1 MPKETLLV
9 IEDNKQNM
17 KLVRDLL
24 QIGQYQVF
32 EATDAE
38 SGIQLAREHQPDA
51 ILMDLKLP
59 GMDGLS
65 ATRVIRSDAELKDTA
80 IAALTAHVM
89 QGIEEKARRAGCDE
103 FIAKPIDTR
112 SFLDTIARL
121 LKKSR
126 QPADISKQGEVIPIK
141 QVQAE
146 RMEKDMRILVVDDED
161 SVRTV
166 ISQVLKDEGFAVT
179 EAANG
184 KQALECMQKDSFSL
198 VITDIVMPEMTGL
211 ELLEKIKD
219 QSPET
224 QVIIITSHASLETAI
239 TAMRHGA
246 YDYLFKPFK
255 DLDLISAAANR
266 AIEKV
271 RLISENQ
278 NLMRQL
284 KKKNQELKKA
294 NETLKNL
301 ASRDGLTGL
310 FNHRYFQ
317 EYLIFELYRCNRND
331 DTFSLLFL
339 DLDYFKQY
347 NDRNGHLEGDKLLQT
362 FASILKKSI
371 RRSNVVARYGGEEFV
386 LLLPATSK
394 ANARIV
400 GEKIRKQVESY
411 PFKGR
416 ETQPQGKV
424 TISIGISS
432 YPDDGTDRSSL
443 IQCADGAMYRAKNSG
458 RNKVCLWSADQAPD
472 VKVARGISKGP
483 ENIIRGVTSGGK

>member
-1 MPKETLLV
+1 MSKGTLLV
-9 IEDNKQNM
+9 IEDNQKNM

-24 QIGQYQVF
+24 EIGQYQVF
-32 EATDAE
+32 EAMDAE
-38 SGIQLAREHQPDA
+38 SGLKMARQHQPDA

-65 ATRVIRSDAELKDTA
+65 ATRIIRADETLKDTA
-80 IAALTAHVM
+80 VAALTAHVM
-89 QGIEEKARRAGCDE
+89 QGIEQKARRAGCDA

-112 SFLDTIARL
+112 NFLDTVAKL
-121 LKKSR
+121 LKNPRKSGAALA
-126 QPADISKQGEVIPIK
+126 PKNEIHIK
-141 QVQAE
+141 QVQAK
-146 RMEKDMRILVVDDED
+146 RMVNNMRILVVDDEA
-161 SVRTV
+161 SVRKV
-166 ISQVLKDEGFAVT
+166 MSQVLQDEGFTVT

-184 KQALECMQKDSFSL
+184 KQALKCMQKTPFSV

-211 ELLEKIKD
+211 ELLEKIKE

-266 AIEKV
+266 ATEKV
-271 RLISENQ
+271 RLIAENQ
-278 NLMRQL
+278 KLMRQL

-310 FNHRYFQ
+310 YNHRYFQ
-317 EYLIFELYRCNRND
+317 EYLIYELYRSSQNG

-347 NDRNGHLEGDKLLQT
+347 NDKNGHLEGDQLLQS
-362 FASILKKSI
+362 FAGILKKSI
-371 RRSNVVARYGGEEFV
+371 QRTSVVARYGGEEFV
-386 LLLPATSK
+386 LLLPSTSK
-394 ANARIV
+394 TSASRVA
-400 GEKIRKQVESY
+400 EKIRRQVEDY

-424 TISIGISS
+424 TISIGIAS
-432 YPDDGTDRSSL
+432 YPDDGTDRASL
-443 IQCADGAMYRAKNSG
+443 IQCADGAMYRAKKSG
-458 RNKVCLWSADQAPD
+458 RNKVCLSSSDQ
-472 VKVARGISKGP
+472 
-483 ENIIRGVTSGGK
+483 IINDEQE

>member
-1 MPKETLLV
+1 MPKGTLLV
-9 IEDNKQNM
+9 IEDNQKNM

-24 QIGQYQVF
+24 QIGRYQVF

-38 SGIQLAREHQPDA
+38 SGIKLAREHQPDA
-51 ILMDLKLP
+51 ILMDIKLP

-65 ATRVIRSDAELKDTA
+65 ATKIIRADAGLKDTA

-103 FIAKPIDTR
+103 FITKPIDTR
-112 SFLDTIARL
+112 SFLDTIAKL
-121 LKKSR
+121 LEKSR
-126 QPADISKQGEVIPIK
+126 QPAEFIQQRKAIQIKQG
-141 QVQAE
+141 QAE
-146 RMEKDMRILVVDDED
+146 RMAKDMRILVVDDEN

-166 ISQVLKDEGFAVT
+166 MSQVLQDEGFAVT

-184 KQALECMQKDSFSL
+184 KQALECMQKDPFSL

-211 ELLEKIKD
+211 ELLEKIKKHH
-219 QSPET
+219 PET

-271 RLISENQ
+271 RLIAENQ
-278 NLMRQL
+278 KLLLQL
-284 KKKNQELKKA
+284 KNKNQELKKA

-310 FNHRYFQ
+310 YNHRYFQ
-317 EYLIFELYRCNRND
+317 EYLIFELYRSSRNK

-339 DLDYFKQY
+339 DLDFFKQY
-347 NDRNGHLEGDKLLQT
+347 NG
-362 FASILKKSI
+362 ILKKSI
-371 RRSNVVARYGGEEFV
+371 RKSNVVARYGGEEFV

-394 ANARIV
+394 TNARIV
-400 GEKIRKQVESY
+400 GEKIRRQVESY

-432 YPDDGTDRSSL
+432 FPDDGTDRSSL
-443 IQCADGAMYRAKNSG
+443 IQCADGAMYRAKDSG
-458 RNKVCLWSADQAPD
+458 RNKVCLWSADQILN
-472 VKVARGISKGP
+472 V
-483 ENIIRGVTSGGK
+483 

>member
-1 MPKETLLV
+1 MPKGTLLV
-9 IEDNKQNM
+9 IEDNKKNM
-17 KLVRDLL
+17 KLVKDLL
-24 QIGQYQVF
+24 QIGRYQVF

-38 SGIQLAREHQPDA
+38 SGIKLAREHQPDV

-65 ATRVIRSDAELKDTA
+65 ATRIIRADNKLKDTA

-112 SFLDTIARL
+112 SFLDTVAKL
-121 LKKSR
+121 LQKSR
-126 QPADISKQGEVIPIK
+126 KPAEFIQQKEAIHVKGIRAK
-141 QVQAE
+141 
-146 RMEKDMRILVVDDED
+146 RMVNDMRILVVDDED
-161 SVRTV
+161 SVRKV
-166 ISQVLKDEGFAVT
+166 ISQVLQDEGFAVT

-184 KQALECMQKDSFSL
+184 KQALECMQKDLYSL

-239 TAMRHGA
+239 SAMRHGA

-271 RLISENQ
+271 RLIAENQ
-278 NLMRQL
+278 NLLRQL
-284 KKKNQELKKA
+284 KKKNQELKQV

-310 FNHRYFQ
+310 YNHRYFQ
-317 EYLIFELYRCNRND
+317 EYLIFELYRSSRNK

-339 DLDYFKQY
+339 DLDFFKQY
-347 NDRNGHLEGDKLLQT
+347 NDKNGHLEGDKLLQS
-362 FASILKKSI
+362 FSGILKKSI
-371 RRSNVVARYGGEEFV
+371 RRSNIVARYGGEEFV
-386 LLLPATSK
+386 LLLPETSK

-400 GEKIRKQVESY
+400 GEKIRRKVESY

-432 YPDDGTDRSSL
+432 FPDDGNDRASL

-458 RNKVCLWSADQAPD
+458 RNKVCLWSADQVPN
-472 VKVARGISKGP
+472 V
-483 ENIIRGVTSGGK
+483 